1 MSIKVHLN
9 TKTMKKIFFIIPVF
23 FAGCMALPKQPPLT
37 VRETAYFK
45 ELREQ
50 CQCFVRREV
59 NPHAIKAKPNT
70 YYKGYYIIVLDSVQC
85 SILDN
90 EDSLKAIG
98 YTIAKKLHSEVL
110 GKDFKYDYDRIIVTY
125 DCYTLPNQGKSQGF
139 EYGIE
144 ELETP

>member
-70 YYKGYYIIVLDSVQC
+70 YDKGWYIIVLDSVQC

-98 YTIAKKLHSEVL
+98 YTIAKKLHNEVL
-110 GKDFKYDYDRIIVTY
+110 GKEFKYSYDYITVFY
-125 DCYTLPNQGKSQGF
+125 FCHTLPNQGK
-139 EYGIE
+139 IE
-144 ELETP
+144 CFDYQIKELEKP